1 MGLPDLTLL
10 FVCCNLREL
19 AAGGEEP
26 VMSRD
31 LCKLATGALAPQL
44 KMEKSKII
52 AAA

>member
-10 FVCCNLREL
+10 FVRCNLREL
-19 AAGGEEP
+19 ALGVEEP

-52 AAA
+52 AVA

>member
-1 MGLPDLTLL
+1 MGLPELTLL
-10 FVCCNLREL
+10 FVRCNLREL

-31 LCKLATGALAPQL
+31 LCKLATDALALQL

-52 AAA
+52 AVA